1 MGISDH
7 ATTLGDFKGEA
18 RLFPLPNLV
27 LFPHVVQPLHI
38 FEPRYRQMIRDC
50 LDDDRVLAMALV
62 ATRQGYGFF
71 GDPPLHPVIC
81 VGKVFKEEI
90 LPDGRFNL
98 LLHGVSRG
106 RIFDEMDP
114 QGKLYRTAKVEIL
127 EDIPPASLQTAL
139 DLRKSLARQM
149 TQWFSPQP
157 AAVVQLRKLIKSDLT
172 LGTLCD
178 VFSFALPLEI
188 EIKQE
193 LLELVDVEE
202 RARHLLEEIQKLEP
216 PPSDIIKPM
225 TRRKFPPDFS
235 LN

>member
-7 ATTLGDFKGEA
+7 ATTLDNFKGRA

-38 FEPRYRQMIRDC
+38 FEPRYRQMMREC
-50 LDDDRVLAMALV
+50 LLDDRVLAMALV
-62 ATRQGYGFF
+62 TTKHGSGFF

-90 LPDGRFNL
+90 LPDGRINL
-98 LLHGVSRG
+98 LLHGVARG
-106 RIFDEMDP
+106 RILEEEDP
-114 QGKLYRTAKVEIL
+114 EGKLYRSAKVEL
-127 EDIPPASLQTAL
+127 LDEIPPASFQTAQE
-139 DLRKSLARQM
+139 LRKLLSRSMA
-149 TQWFSPQP
+149 QWFAPQP
-157 AAVVQLRKLIKSDLT
+157 AALVQLRKLIKSELT

-188 EIKQE
+188 EIKQG
-193 LLELVDVEE
+193 LLELVDVET
-202 RARHLLEEIQKLEP
+202 RANHLLEEIQKLDPPEP
-216 PPSDIIKPM
+216 EIMQPM